1 MFLANKGI
9 KPPSFCIH
17 MVIAVLGEVLS
28 LEITLYF
35 VLFRKC
41 GDDLLSIC
49 VGVRVVYFYCTF

>member
-49 VGVRVVYFYCTF
+49 VGEGCEQR